1 MSLTPTGT
9 IAAPGVRVDG
19 FHVSGGQAGP
29 RCPAHQDVDGFGR
42 AGLLHGGGDV
52 VVVDRGVPNKWTRRL
67 GIGKQ
72 TVPDQAIDPRS
83 VFKRRDFF
91 PK

>member
-1 MSLTPTGT
+1 M
-9 IAAPGVRVDG
+9 
-19 FHVSGGQAGP
+19 VS
-29 RCPAHQDVDGFGR
+29 
-42 AGLLHGGGDV
+42 AGLGFCTAVTGSSEVRKVVDKLRQMADSFEVLARGGDV
-52 VVVDRGVPNKWTRRL
+52 VVERGVPNKWTRRL

-72 TVPDQAIDPRS
+72 AVPDQAIDPRS